1 MLPIWTTRVIRNIL
15 KLSNNTTL
23 ILSKLKS
30 LMDYYKKTAS
40 PIVWNLLFLLSIL
53 PIYSSMKIWVFISS
67 TCLLCP
73 LNADCMVNRATYA
86 LSIFIRQYQHIP
98 QVINIPQYP
107 HAKRLGMY
115 HYISCNNIKPSIF
128 KGTFVFQNKMW
139 YFSWNWMAEWTVHH
153 NEKA

>member
-1 MLPIWTTRVIRNIL
+1 MLPIWTTRVIRNTL

-23 ILSKLKS
+23 ILSELKS
-30 LMDYYKKTAS
+30 LMDCYKKTAS
-40 PIVWNLLFLLSIL
+40 PIVWNLLFLLSII

-67 TCLLCP
+67 THLLCP

-98 QVINIPQYP
+98 QVINTPQYP
-107 HAKRLGMY
+107 HPHPKLLGMC
-115 HYISCNNIKPSIF
+115 HYISCDNIKPLIF

-139 YFSWNWMAEWTVHH
+139 YFSWN
-153 NEKA
+153 